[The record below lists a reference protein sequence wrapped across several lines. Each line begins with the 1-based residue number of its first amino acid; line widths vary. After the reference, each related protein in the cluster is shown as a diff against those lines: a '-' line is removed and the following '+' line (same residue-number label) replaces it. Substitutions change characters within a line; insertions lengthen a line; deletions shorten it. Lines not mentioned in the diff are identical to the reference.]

1 MSITVILAV
10 GLDSWMLTSHV
21 GAWRSAGFYFISAAS
36 TGEAMDQLREGDFD
50 LVLVGDSIPL
60 EGKKRLVSEVRSFGS
75 RIPVA
80 WVGSSL
86 VDLDALAD
94 AADGNERDRML
105 QGVKEILASRAGLT
119 AVAAMPARL
128 N

>member
-1 MSITVILAV
+1 MSTCVVLAV